1 MKRFTARRTG
11 LHVREKEDARKR
23 WHAEPADKHHP
34 WVFGGYRTAAS
45 HDAAG
50 PSQHTHANLDVG
62 VTRGKNFESNPYS
75 DFTEYTNYNR
85 ALTFQNFCQSIFLD
99 VLQTKGLRGFYSGW
113 TAYLVLALK
122 PAIQILVFERLKE
135 RINLRNGRRVD
146 ASLTFWEAFVVGALA
161 RLVATLICYPFFFAR
176 ISAQGG
182 AKGGMKRVVLEIWR
196 AKGAGAFYTGIVP
209 ELARGVLF
217 HAVNMV
223 CVSN

>member
-1 MKRFTARRTG
+1 MTLQNTK
-11 LHVREKEDARKR
+11 
-23 WHAEPADKHHP
+23 
-34 WVFGGYRTAAS
+34 
-45 HDAAG
+45 
-50 PSQHTHANLDVG
+50 
-62 VTRGKNFESNPYS
+62 
-75 DFTEYTNYNR
+75 YNR
-85 ALTFQNFCQSIFLD
+85 ALTFQNFCQSIFID
-99 VLQTKGLRGFYSGW
+99 VLQTKGLCGFYSGW

-182 AKGGMKRVVLEIWR
+182 AQGGIKRVVLEIWR
-196 AKGAGAFYTGIVP
+196 TKGLGAFYTGIVP

-223 CVSN
+223 CVSKP